1 MEFYQNRKLNWDQL
15 SKFLTKRESFVDSR
29 FIIRIAPK
37 TLQILKLF
45 IKTPIHFA
53 A

>member
-15 SKFLTKRESFVDSR
+15 LKFSTKKESFVDSR
-29 FIIRIAPK
+29 FIIRVAPI
-37 TLQILKLF
+37 TLKILKLF